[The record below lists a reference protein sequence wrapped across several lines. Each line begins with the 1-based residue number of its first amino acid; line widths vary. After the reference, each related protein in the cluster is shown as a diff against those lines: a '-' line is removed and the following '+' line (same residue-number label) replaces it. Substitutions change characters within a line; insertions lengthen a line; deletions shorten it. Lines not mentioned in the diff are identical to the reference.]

1 MKTGTCYLSD
11 EDYFEHPALNNSYL
25 WQLINKTPAHAQI
38 GIDKTDAMT
47 LGSAVHLAVLQPEL
61 SSNLIVQGPE
71 NRRGKAWTE
80 AKKDAEDSGKMILTS
95 TDYLQCMQMR
105 NSVYR
110 NATAATL
117 LTQKNTV
124 YEKAAFFEVDG
135 TQCKCKVDAAH
146 GNTIIDLKTSVDA
159 SPDGFSHS
167 IAKYGYH
174 QQHAF
179 YKYGYAQAT
188 GVAIN
193 HFIFV
198 VIEKSPP
205 YACAIYE
212 LDAMSEKEGWASA
225 CRAIEIHNECI
236 KENHFH
242 AYANEKVMLT
252 LPPWSFQHT
261 NRNHISLLK

>member
-1 MKTGTCYLSD
+1 MKTGTYDLSD
-11 EDYFEHPALNNSYL
+11 EEYFAEDALNNSYL

-47 LGSAVHLAVLQPEL
+47 LGSAVHLAVLQPEI

-80 AKKDAEDSGKMILTS
+80 AKKDAEINNKILLTGA
-95 TDYLQCMQMR
+95 DYIQCMQMR
-105 NSVYR
+105 DSVYR
-110 NATAATL
+110 NATAATI
-117 LTQKNTV
+117 LTQKGTV

-135 TQCKCKVDAAH
+135 TQCKCKVDAAQ

-174 QQHAF
+174 QQHAL
-179 YKYGYAQAT
+179 YKYGYAQAS
-188 GVAIN
+188 GKAVD

-225 CRAIEIHNECI
+225 QRAIEIHNECV

-242 AYANEKVMLT
+242 AYSSEKVMLS